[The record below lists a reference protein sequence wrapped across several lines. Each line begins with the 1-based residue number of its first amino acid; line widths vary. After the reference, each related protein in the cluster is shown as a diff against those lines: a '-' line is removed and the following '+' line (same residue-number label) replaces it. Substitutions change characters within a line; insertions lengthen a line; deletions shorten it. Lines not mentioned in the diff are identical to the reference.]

1 MGKSCL
7 YPCGGSCPR
16 PGAGPRPLFH
26 RCPRYGWES
35 HFPERRT
42 SLGGGKVRSI
52 ILLALAAAVYPQ
64 LLAVVVL
71 ILTRPN
77 PRPLL
82 WICCLASLLVSVGAS
97 VVILVVFRSH
107 GTVAGSSSGRLGPGV
122 YLAIGMIAVAVALL
136 ISTPGGRAL
145 LDRGRTASRRQR
157 PRNSRSSAIRSTTR
171 ARAERSLREGSL
183 VVAGLVG
190 ALLAVP
196 GPFDLLALGRL
207 ARHGYGIVAAAGA
220 MMLFALIKFVLIE
233 VPILGYAIEPEG
245 TAVRVRRFSVWM
257 QANKLAG
264 LAAVSGL
271 IGVILIIKGI
281 SGLA

>member
-1 MGKSCL
+1 
-7 YPCGGSCPR
+7 
-16 PGAGPRPLFH
+16 
-26 RCPRYGWES
+26 
-35 HFPERRT
+35 
-42 SLGGGKVRSI
+42 VRSI